1 MCGICDNTHGRPP
14 NLPSVNILELHRGT
28 PSAPDLVWRSDITAI
43 AIDEVWL
50 HMAAATDLVS
60 RQVVGWSRR
69 PRLEP

>member
-1 MCGICDNTHGRPP
+1 MASVTTRMEDGP
-14 NLPSVNILELHRGT
+14 NCPASTFLSCTGT

-60 RQVVGWSRR
+60 RQMVGWSRR